1 MSASGPRTLSRRTR
15 VAVRTLKQRE
25 AGLGTSD
32 CARRVHP
39 AGSGTSKSNRSLVA
53 TVDRRKRMNRVT
65 SVESKMSTMIC
76 SNTLEV
82 KRRRMK
88 GGSGVKVRKRILRGI
103 AGFLMKGRQPE
114 KRRTGER

>member
-1 MSASGPRTLSRRTR
+1 MSASGPRTLSRRTPG
-15 VAVRTLKQRE
+15 AVRTLKQRE
-25 AGLGTSD
+25 AGLGASD

-65 SVESKMSTMIC
+65 SVESKMSSMIC
-76 SNTLEV
+76 SNALDV

-88 GGSGVKVRKRILRGI
+88 GGSGVKVRKRILRAI

>member
-1 MSASGPRTLSRRTR
+1 
-15 VAVRTLKQRE
+15 
-25 AGLGTSD
+25 
-32 CARRVHP
+32 
-39 AGSGTSKSNRSLVA
+39 
-53 TVDRRKRMNRVT
+53 MNRDS
-65 SVESKMSTMIC
+65 SVESKMNTMIC

-82 KRRRMK
+82 KRRRVK

>member
-1 MSASGPRTLSRRTR
+1 M
-15 VAVRTLKQRE
+15 
-25 AGLGTSD
+25 D

-39 AGSGTSKSNRSLVA
+39 AGNGTSKSNRSLVA
-53 TVDRRKRMNRVT
+53 TVDKRKRTSRVN

-88 GGSGVKVRKRILRGI
+88 GSSDFKARKRILRAI
-103 AGFLMKGRQPE
+103 AGVLMKGRQPE